1 MPLII
6 APINKELNI
15 LKILVD
21 DKTKKHLENL
31 GVIINSKIVKI
42 SQNGKSSICVVK
54 DVRLALDE
62 NITSKIFVA

>member
-6 APINKELNI
+6 APINKELKI

-42 SQNGKSSICVVK
+42 SKNGKSSICVVK